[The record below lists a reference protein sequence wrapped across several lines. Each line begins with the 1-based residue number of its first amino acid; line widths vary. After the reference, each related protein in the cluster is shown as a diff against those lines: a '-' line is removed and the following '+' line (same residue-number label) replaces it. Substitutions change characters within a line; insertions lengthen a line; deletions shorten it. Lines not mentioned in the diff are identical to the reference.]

1 MTWHALSFDVEHWYD
16 ATLVDRGSGA
26 KRASGDAEREV
37 DAVLSLLAERGVRA
51 TFFVLGALAAELP
64 QVVRR
69 VAGAGHEV
77 ACHGWSHALLGDL
90 GPDAFE
96 RAAKDARSLLQDLS
110 GQEVRGY
117 RAATWSIDRTTAW
130 ASERLCA
137 VGFGYD
143 SSVFPMRTP
152 LYGVSAAPRSPYR
165 IATAAGEILE
175 LPPAVGRLGPLSVP
189 LAGGVYWRILPV
201 GAVLLGLGRMGG
213 PAVLYAHP
221 WEIAPAGWRLPPT
234 TPPIVRLAMRFGVG
248 HLRRV
253 LDALVRGIE
262 VRPLADL
269 ETRARA
275 GDLARYR
282 WRRGVLVADPAPARR
297 PSPDLS

>member
-16 ATLVDRGSGA
+16 ATLVGRGSGA
-26 KRASGDAEREV
+26 KLVAGDAEREV
-37 DAVLSLLAERGVRA
+37 DAVLALLAQRGTRA

-69 VAGAGHEV
+69 IAGAGHEV

-90 GPDAFE
+90 GPAAFE
-96 RAAKDARSLLQDLS
+96 RAAKEARLLLQDLS

-117 RAATWSIDRTTAW
+117 RAATWSIDRTTTW

-137 VGFGYD
+137 AGFAYD

-152 LYGVSAAPRSPYR
+152 IYGVSAAPRAPYR
-165 IATAAGEILE
+165 IATPAGEILE
-175 LPPAVGRLGPLSVP
+175 LPPAVARFGPLSVP
-189 LAGGVYWRILPV
+189 LAGGVYWRLLPV
-201 GAVLLGLGRMGG
+201 GAVRFGLRRMAG

-221 WEIAPAGWRLPPT
+221 WEIAPAGWRLPPA
-234 TPPIVRLAMRFGVG
+234 TPPTVRLAMQFGVG

-253 LDALVRGIE
+253 LDALLRGIE
-262 VRPLADL
+262 MRPLADL
-269 ETRARA
+269 EARARA
-275 GDLARYR
+275 GILTRYR
-282 WRRGVLVADPAPARR
+282 WRRGALVADPAPAGGAW
-297 PSPDLS
+297 PDPP